1 MLLSELLRKS
11 KMNRTLTLPELKER
25 LKSLDE
31 VLLLELLDIAS
42 EDLVE
47 TFSDTIENNYNRLL
61 KEVDWEETE

>member
-1 MLLSELLRKS
+1 
-11 KMNRTLTLPELKER
+11 MNHTLTLPELKER

>member
-1 MLLSELLRKS
+1 
-11 KMNRTLTLPELKER
+11 MNRTLTLPELKER

-31 VLLLELLDIAS
+31 VILLELLDIAS

-47 TFSDTIENNYNRLL
+47 TFSDNIENNYNRLL

>member
-42 EDLVE
+42 ED
-47 TFSDTIENNYNRLL
+47 YNRLL

>member
-1 MLLSELLRKS
+1 MLLSERLRN
-11 KMNRTLTLPELKER
+11 KMSRTLTLPELKER

-47 TFSDTIENNYNRLL
+47 TFSDIIENNYSRLL

>member
-1 MLLSELLRKS
+1 MLLSELRKS
-11 KMNRTLTLPELKER
+11 NMNRTLTLPELKER

-47 TFSDTIENNYNRLL
+47 TFSDNIENNYNRLL

>member
-31 VLLLELLDIAS
+31 VMLLELLDIAS

-47 TFSDTIENNYNRLL
+47 TFSDTIEHNYNRLL

>member
-1 MLLSELLRKS
+1 
-11 KMNRTLTLPELKER
+11 MNRTLTLTELKER

-31 VLLLELLDIAS
+31 VMLLELLDIAS

-61 KEVDWEETE
+61 KEVDWEETELHKLIHRLAP

>member
-1 MLLSELLRKS
+1 MLLSERLRNNMS
-11 KMNRTLTLPELKER
+11 RTLTLPELKER

-31 VLLLELLDIAS
+31 VILLELLDIAS

-47 TFSDTIENNYNRLL
+47 TFSDIIENNYSRLL

>member
-1 MLLSELLRKS
+1 MLLSERLRN
-11 KMNRTLTLPELKER
+11 KMSRTLTLPELKER

>member
-1 MLLSELLRKS
+1 
-11 KMNRTLTLPELKER
+11 MNRTLTLPELKAR

-47 TFSDTIENNYNRLL
+47 TFSDNIENNYNRLL

>member
-1 MLLSELLRKS
+1 MYHLYQK
-11 KMNRTLTLPELKER
+11 

-31 VLLLELLDIAS
+31 VMLLELLDIAS

-47 TFSDTIENNYNRLL
+47 TFSDTIEHNYNRLL

>member
-1 MLLSELLRKS
+1 
-11 KMNRTLTLPELKER
+11 MNRTLTLPELKER

-47 TFSDTIENNYNRLL
+47 TFSDIIENNYNRLL

>member
-1 MLLSELLRKS
+1 
-11 KMNRTLTLPELKER
+11 MNRTLTLTELKER

>member
-1 MLLSELLRKS
+1 
-11 KMNRTLTLPELKER
+11 MNRTLTLTELKER

-31 VLLLELLDIAS
+31 VMLLELLDIAS

-47 TFSDTIENNYNRLL
+47 TFSDTIEHNYNRLL

>member
-1 MLLSELLRKS
+1 MLLSERLRN
-11 KMNRTLTLPELKER
+11 KMSRTLTLPELKER

-47 TFSDTIENNYNRLL
+47 TFSDNIENNYNRLL

>member
-1 MLLSELLRKS
+1 
-11 KMNRTLTLPELKER
+11 MNRTLTLPELKER

-31 VLLLELLDIAS
+31 VMLLELLDIAS

-47 TFSDTIENNYNRLL
+47 TFSDMIENNYNRLL

>member
-1 MLLSELLRKS
+1 M
-11 KMNRTLTLPELKER
+11 TLTLPELRER

-47 TFSDTIENNYNRLL
+47 TFSEVIENNYTRLL
-61 KEVDWEETE
+61 KEVGWEEDAE